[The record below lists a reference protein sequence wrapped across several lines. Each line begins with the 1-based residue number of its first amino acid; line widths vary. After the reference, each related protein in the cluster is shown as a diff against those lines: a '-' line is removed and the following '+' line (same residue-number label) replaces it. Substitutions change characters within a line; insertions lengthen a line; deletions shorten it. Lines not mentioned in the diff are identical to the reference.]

1 MCIRDSYRAVQRRL
15 YRLFAVLLPPLWRL
29 LLVVT
34 MTSILRAGWPLPPAA
49 WQAILIGWGAPGPG
63 LLATLLAAIAVSGA
77 PLVGLGI
84 LGRALSVA
92 LSLPI
97 GFDIAG
103 RGLRWDNGAAL
114 VAIVM
119 LMLLGPG
126 PFALWPVE
134 EKVIFRRLGER

>member
-1 MCIRDSYRAVQRRL
+1 MYKRQ
-15 YRLFAVLLPPLWRL
+15 
-29 LLVVT
+29 
-34 MTSILRAGWPLPPAA
+34 
-49 WQAILIGWGAPGPG
+49 
-63 LLATLLAAIAVSGA
+63 
-77 PLVGLGI
+77 I